1 MPRPEDAQ
9 KLYYALLA
17 SFSKSI
23 IAQAETEVSAHK
35 SQARPLARIC
45 VALIS
50 AYPEL
55 GDIFWARLC
64 ARAGCWAAGVEPVLL
79 EDETSDS
86 ISDKEKQKRWGSLPE
101 EGSEEKMMRIAGIMR
116 LYFSILSISMEPT
129 ANQPMPIPFRPARYW
144 MYLSQL
150 LNNSTM
156 LEKSVAAEILYGMC
170 HNFNN
175 NG

>member
-50 AYPEL
+50 AYPGF

-175 NG
+175 ND